1 MTFTRKTFRSV
12 LVSALLAAGFTFAWV
27 GSSPAGSYQAPL
39 AVTTVTETTAVSS
52 EDAVRVDARC
62 PAGSV
67 ATGGGV
73 RVAPD
78 SPVLVESDSPA
89 RDARGWDAQVASLD
103 EEEGPQRVKVTVL
116 CARGVAR

>member
-1 MTFTRKTFRSV
+1 MSFSSKTLKPVLASV
-12 LVSALLAAGFTFAWV
+12 LLAAAFTFAWV

-39 AVTTVTETTAVSS
+39 SVTAVTETTAVSS

-73 RVAPD
+73 RVGAD